1 MWSLR
6 FYHIFALRSWSGV
19 QSVMCEKEIRMQYR
33 NIDESDYEYVI
44 ERLNSW
50 WGGRNMADMLPR
62 LFFTYFQDS
71 SFICI
76 DGSKIVG
83 FLVGFVSDAVKDAG
97 YVHFVGVDPDCRRS
111 NIAKTL
117 YSKFFLHCKGKG
129 VSSVKCVTSPVN
141 QVSIAFHQRIGFK
154 ASNYDNQGNPV
165 PVLNYDGPGEH
176 RVLFKLQLGT

>member
-1 MWSLR
+1 
-6 FYHIFALRSWSGV
+6 
-19 QSVMCEKEIRMQYR
+19 MQYR
-33 NIDESDYEYVI
+33 NVKESDYEYVI

-62 LFFTYFQDS
+62 LFFTYFPDS
-71 SFICI
+71 SFICL
-76 DGSKIVG
+76 DQGRIVG
-83 FLVGFVSDAVKDAG
+83 FLVGFVSNAIRDTG

-117 YSKFFLHCKGKG
+117 YSHFFQYCSGKG
-129 VSSVKCVTSPVN
+129 VVTIKCVTSPVN
-141 QVSIAFHQRIGFK
+141 SISIAFHQRLGFR
-154 ASNYDNQGNPV
+154 ASNYDAQSNPV

>member
-1 MWSLR
+1 
-6 FYHIFALRSWSGV
+6 
-19 QSVMCEKEIRMQYR
+19 MQYR

-50 WGGRNMADMLPR
+50 WGGRNMADKLPR
-62 LFFTYFQDS
+62 LFFTYFKDS

-76 DGSKIVG
+76 DDGKIVG
-83 FLVGFVSDAVKDAG
+83 FLVGFVSDAVKDTG
-97 YVHFVGVDPDCRRS
+97 YVHFVGVDPECRRS

-117 YSKFFLHCKGKG
+117 YSKFFLYCKGKG

-141 QVSIAFHQRIGFK
+141 QVSIAFHQRLGFK
-154 ASNYDNQGNPV
+154 ASHYDSQGNPV

-176 RVLFKLQLGT
+176 RVVFKLQLGT